1 MAEFN
6 LNSSFVPQGD
16 QPQAIDNLVKGLNEN
31 DKMEISFDNISPD
44 TFFYDVIYS
53 SKETDFIKKAK
64 AMGNKTENG
73 KMMFIYQAHQAFT
86 IWHKLMPNIDD
97 EVIKL
102 IE

>member
-1 MAEFN
+1 MIINAT
-6 LNSSFVPQGD
+6 S
-16 QPQAIDNLVKGLNEN
+16 IGLNEN

-73 KMMFIYQAHQAFT
+73 KMMFIYQSHQAFT
-86 IWHKLMPNIDD
+86 IWHKVMPNIDQESISLLEND
-97 EVIKL
+97 
-102 IE
+102 